1 MPEIPS
7 SNLLLNQP
15 IEAAA
20 PDTQLKIVVDAARPI
35 ATGVYQFQLQV
46 VDDSGNVS
54 QPSAVRVV
62 VIDDQAPNAIIDAPD
77 RVTSGQSFTLSGRR
91 SIDVGGTIQRYI
103 WTLIQAP

>member
-54 QPSAVRVV
+54 QPSAVRVI
-62 VIDDQAPNAIIDAPD
+62 VIDDQAPNAIIDAPE
-77 RVTSGQSFTLSGRR
+77 RVTAGQSFTLSGRR
-91 SIDVGGTIQRYI
+91 SIDVGGTIKRYI